1 MNRGMSSARGL
12 ARGGRVR
19 GCELRISLRPNA
31 SNAATGT
38 DEKGGLCKANER
50 QQQRVLNQI
59 LTVFISNKP
68 VH

>member
-19 GCELRISLRPNA
+19 GCELRISLRPDA

-38 DEKGGLCKANER
+38 DEKGGRCQANER

-59 LTVFISNKP
+59 LTVFISKKP